1 MKLNNIYPAPEVTR
15 AEREVIM
22 CQVITFPT
30 NRIEHTNAY
39 ENLRVFFDMC
49 NSPESC
55 KFYLETV
62 ESLASDEYITT
73 AETLTL
79 RRVGR
84 QKYKELSSPQKTDDI
99 QARISHY
106 GTHYY
111 IDTTLDLK
119 GRGITL
125 LETERDGNKKYRV
138 TLKAFEKLESQ
149 YNISTKNLLD

>member
-1 MKLNNIYPAPEVTR
+1 
-15 AEREVIM
+15 M

-49 NSPESC
+49 DSPESC

-84 QKYKELSSPQKTDDI
+84 QKYKELSSPKKPMTYKPALVI
-99 QARISHY
+99 MEHI
-106 GTHYY
+106 
-111 IDTTLDLK
+111 TTLIRL
-119 GRGITL
+119 
-125 LETERDGNKKYRV
+125 
-138 TLKAFEKLESQ
+138 
-149 YNISTKNLLD
+149 

>member
-1 MKLNNIYPAPEVTR
+1 
-15 AEREVIM
+15 M
-22 CQVITFPT
+22 CQVITFPP

-49 NSPESC
+49 DSPESC

>member
-1 MKLNNIYPAPEVTR
+1 
-15 AEREVIM
+15 M

-49 NSPESC
+49 DSPESC

-62 ESLASDEYITT
+62 ESLASVVYITR

>member
-1 MKLNNIYPAPEVTR
+1 
-15 AEREVIM
+15 M
-22 CQVITFPT
+22 C
-30 NRIEHTNAY
+30 
-39 ENLRVFFDMC
+39 D
-49 NSPESC
+49 SPESC

-149 YNISTKNLLD
+149 YNISIKNLLD